1 MSPSSIEFAGPAP
14 LPVQGKGLHAF
25 ESALR
30 RAGLVAVA
38 GVDEAGR
45 GACAGPLVVAS
56 CVLKPRSARA
66 LPGLDDS
73 KRLTAQK
80 REWLEPRIQK
90 QAVSWHV
97 VVMPPAEVD
106 EMGVHK
112 ANLEGMRRAVAGL
125 AEAPDYVL
133 LDGFEVSGL
142 ASPAQRVVG
151 GDRLVA
157 CIAAASVLAKVAR
170 DRIMAELD
178 QVHTGYGFAT
188 HKGYCTAA
196 HLSALAEL
204 GPCEQHRYSYAPVAA
219 AMRENRIERTE
230 GAGTLR

>member
-1 MSPSSIEFAGPAP
+1 MSPSSVELALPASLPAP
-14 LPVQGKGLHAF
+14 SKGLHAF
-25 ESALR
+25 ESVLR
-30 RAGLVAVA
+30 RAGLAAVA

-80 REWLEPRIQK
+80 REWLEPRIFQ
-90 QAVSWHV
+90 QAASWHV
-97 VVMPPAEVD
+97 VVMPPGEVD
-106 EMGVHK
+106 AMGVHQ

-125 AEAPDYVL
+125 AEVPDYVL
-133 LDGFEVSGL
+133 LDGFEVPRLG
-142 ASPAQRVVG
+142 APARRVVG

-178 QVHTGYGFAT
+178 EAHPGYGFAT

-196 HLSALAEL
+196 HMAALAEL
-204 GPCEQHRYSYAPVAA
+204 GPCDQHRYSYAPVAA
-219 AMRENRIERTE
+219 AVREHRIERTE

>member
-1 MSPSSIEFAGPAP
+1 MSTSSGEFARPAP
-14 LPVQGKGLHAF
+14 FPAISKGLHAF
-25 ESALR
+25 EAALR
-30 RAGLVAVA
+30 RAGYTSVA

-80 REWLEPRIQK
+80 REWLEPRIREQ
-90 QAVSWHV
+90 SLGWHV

-106 EMGVHK
+106 AMGVHQ

-125 AEAPDYVL
+125 AQPPDYVL
-133 LDGFEVSGL
+133 MDGFDVPGMP
-142 ASPAQRVVG
+142 SPAQRVVG

-170 DRIMAELD
+170 DRIMVALD
-178 QVHTGYGFAT
+178 QSRSGYGFAA

-196 HLSALAEL
+196 HMSALAQF
-204 GPCEQHRYSYAPVAA
+204 GPCEHHRYSYAPVAA
-219 AMRENRIERTE
+219 ARR
-230 GAGTLR
+230 